1 MAEAYAWADV
11 VVCRSG
17 AMTVSE
23 LVATKTIAILVP
35 FPYAV
40 DNHQTKNA
48 QYLSD
53 QGAGIL
59 LEESLLTAEM
69 IDTQLRSLTSS
80 KLKDITIALE
90 SLQISSPEKMIV
102 DYILMPNRS
111 KSS

>member
-1 MAEAYAWADV
+1 ML
-11 VVCRSG
+11 CRS
-17 AMTVSE
+17 
-23 LVATKTIAILVP
+23 LVP

-59 LEESLLTAEM
+59 LEESLLNADT
-69 IDTQLRSLTSS
+69 IDMQLRSLTTN
-80 KLKDITIALE
+80 KIKDMTSALE
-90 SLQISSPEKMIV
+90 SLQIPSPEKMIA
-102 DYILMPNRS
+102 DYILIPNRS

>member
-1 MAEAYAWADV
+1 M
-11 VVCRSG
+11 VVCRAG

-35 FPYAV
+35 FPYAI

-53 QGAGIL
+53 KGAGIL
-59 LEESLLTAEM
+59 LEESLLSAET
-69 IDTQLRSLTSS
+69 IDMQLRSLTAN
-80 KLKDITIALE
+80 KLKDMTSALE
-90 SLQISSPEKMIV
+90 SLQIPRPEKTIV

>member
-35 FPYAV
+35 FPYAI

-48 QYLSD
+48 QFLSD

-59 LEESLLTAEM
+59 LEESLLNAET
-69 IDTQLRSLTSS
+69 IDMQLRSLTTN
-80 KLKDITIALE
+80 KLKNMTSALE
-90 SLQISSPEKMIV
+90 SLQISSPEKKIV
-102 DYILMPNRS
+102 DYILIPNRS

>member
-35 FPYAV
+35 FPCAV

-59 LEESLLTAEM
+59 LEESLLNAEALD
-69 IDTQLRSLTSS
+69 IQLRSLTTN
-80 KLKDITIALE
+80 KLKDMTSALE
-90 SLQISSPEKMIV
+90 SLQIASPEKTIV
-102 DYILMPNRS
+102 DYILIPNRS

>member
-1 MAEAYAWADV
+1 
-11 VVCRSG
+11 
-17 AMTVSE
+17 MTVSE

-59 LEESLLTAEM
+59 LEESLLNAEA
-69 IDTQLRSLTSS
+69 IDMQLRSLTTN
-80 KLKDITIALE
+80 KLKDMTSALE
-90 SLQISSPEKMIV
+90 SLQIPSPEKMIV
-102 DYILMPNRS
+102 DYILIPNRS

>member
-1 MAEAYAWADV
+1 
-11 VVCRSG
+11 
-17 AMTVSE
+17 MTVSE

-53 QGAGIL
+53 QGAAIL
-59 LEESLLTAEM
+59 LEESLLSSEALD
-69 IDTQLRSLTSS
+69 IQLRSLTSD
-80 KLKDITIALE
+80 KLKEMTIALE
-90 SLQISSPEKMIV
+90 SLQIPSPEKTIV